1 MKKMKILMS
10 VKTNG
15 MRSKVLVKKVMRIV
29 QRKKKRRKNS
39 LV

>member
-1 MKKMKILMS
+1 MKKMKILKS
-10 VKTNG
+10 AKTNG

-29 QRKKKRRKNS
+29 QRKKRRKNS